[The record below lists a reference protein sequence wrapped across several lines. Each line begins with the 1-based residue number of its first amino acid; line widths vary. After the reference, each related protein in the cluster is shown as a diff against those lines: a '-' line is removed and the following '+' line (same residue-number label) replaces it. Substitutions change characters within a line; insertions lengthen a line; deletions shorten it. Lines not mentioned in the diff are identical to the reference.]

1 MTVTDEM
8 IEAGADAICKSR
20 KFETGQGTCAVMCM
34 DQLGD
39 VRAKGCAHVERIHG
53 KLART
58 VIESALSASPPSDDY
73 RRGLEDAARVIRNW
87 SMPAVQTPSMWLIDK
102 AGIEADILALGVSK

>member
-8 IEAGADAICKSR
+8 IEAGANAICKSR

-58 VIESALSASPPSDDY
+58 VIEAALSVAPKSNP
-73 RRGLEDAARVIRNW
+73 
-87 SMPAVQTPSMWLIDK
+87 
-102 AGIEADILALGVSK
+102 